1 MFEKS
6 IKETCEMLHVQ
17 NDLAAFEDLVIKGV
31 SIDTRKIEKGN
42 LFVPF
47 KGENVDGHQFVRQAI
62 EKGAAAALWD
72 KYVPNP
78 PADIPVLVVDDPLL
92 ALQSLANQ
100 YRHQLD
106 LRVVG
111 ITGSNGKTTTK
122 DMVANL
128 LSTKYKV
135 HKTQGNY
142 NNHIGLPLT
151 ILALPK
157 DAEVAVLEMGM
168 SGFGEIELLSEI
180 SQPDAAIITNIG
192 ESHLQDLGSREGITK
207 AKLEIVQGLK
217 EDGLFAYF
225 GDEPLLQ
232 ERVRDLP
239 LKRVE
244 TFGRSE
250 TNSIYPVKIEMD
262 NAGSHFETSLYD
274 GETFFLPVLGQHNIH
289 NALAAILIARE
300 FGVSVEDMK
309 KGMGSLKL
317 TQMRMEMTEGKKGEK
332 IINDAYNASPTS
344 MKAAIQLVSELGGF
358 NTKMLVLGDMLELG
372 DNDEEFHQEI
382 GRMIDPE
389 QIHHVYTYG
398 KLAEFIAKGA
408 RDRFTPENIHSFEDK
423 KELAAALKNQTKSGD
438 LLLFKASRG
447 MKLEEVIEALQSD
460 DTE

>member
-1 MFEKS
+1 MFEKT
-6 IKETCEMLHVQ
+6 IKQTFDMLHVH
-17 NDLAAFEDLVIKGV
+17 NDLTKFEDLVIKGV

-47 KGENVDGHQFVRQAI
+47 KGENVDGHQFVRQAV

-72 KYVPNP
+72 KNVPNP
-78 PADIPVLVVDDPLL
+78 PEDIPVLVVDDPLL

-106 LRVVG
+106 LKVVG

-128 LSTKYKV
+128 LATKYKV

-151 ILALPK
+151 ILALPQ

-225 GDEPLLQ
+225 GDEPLLEEQ
-232 ERVRDLP
+232 VKELS

-250 TNSIYPVKIEMD
+250 TNTIYPVKIEMN
-262 NAGSHFETSLYD
+262 NAGSYFETSLD
-274 GETFFLPVLGQHNIH
+274 EGVTFFLPVLGQHNIH
-289 NALAAILIARE
+289 NALAAILIAKE
-300 FGVSVEDMK
+300 FGVSVEEMK
-309 KGMGSLKL
+309 EGLESLKL
-317 TQMRMEMTEGKKGEK
+317 TQMRMEMTEGQKGEK

-344 MKAAIQLVSELGGF
+344 MKAAIQLVSELEGF
-358 NTKMLVLGDMLELG
+358 DNKMLVLGDMLELG
-372 DNDEEFHQEI
+372 DNEEEFHLEI
-382 GRMIDPE
+382 GRMIDPD
-389 QIHHVYTYG
+389 QIQHLYTFG

-408 RDRFTPENIHSFEDK
+408 LERFSPENVHSFQNK
-423 KELAAALKNQTKSGD
+423 KELSAELKNQTKSGD
-438 LLLFKASRG
+438 LILFKASRG
-447 MKLEEVIEALQSD
+447 MALEEVIEALAKG
-460 DTE
+460 

>member
-17 NDLAAFEDLVIKGV
+17 NDLTHFEDIVIKGV

-47 KGENVDGHQFVRQAI
+47 KGENVDGHRFVRQAI

-72 KYVPNP
+72 KNVPNP
-78 PADIPVLVVDDPLL
+78 PEDIPVLVVDDPLL

-106 LRVVG
+106 LKVVG

-128 LSTKYKV
+128 LGTKYKV

-151 ILALPK
+151 LLSLPE

-192 ESHLQDLGSREGITK
+192 ESHLQDLGSREGITR

-217 EDGLFAYF
+217 EAGLFVYY
-225 GDEPLLQ
+225 GDEPLLEEQ
-232 ERVRDLP
+232 VKDLA
-239 LKRVE
+239 LKHVE

-250 TNSIYPVKIEMD
+250 ANTIYPVNIEMS
-262 NAGSHFETSLYD
+262 NAGSRFETSLYE
-274 GETFFLPVLGQHNIH
+274 GEEFFLPVLGQHNIH
-289 NALAAILIARE
+289 NSLAAILIAKE
-300 FGVSVEDMK
+300 FGVTVEEMK
-309 KGMGSLKL
+309 KGLKSLKL
-317 TQMRMEMTEGKKGEK
+317 TQMRMEMKEGRKGEK

-344 MKAAIQLVSELGGF
+344 MKAAVQLVSELEGF
-358 NTKMLVLGDMLELG
+358 NTKMLILGDMLELG
-372 DNDEEFHQEI
+372 DNEEEFHLEI

-389 QIHHVYTYG
+389 KIQHVYTCG
-398 KLAEFIAKGA
+398 QLGEFIAKGA
-408 RDRFTPENIHSFEDK
+408 LERFSPENVHSYQDK
-423 KELAAALKNQTKSGD
+423 NKLSQELKKRTEGGE

-447 MKLEEVIEALQSD
+447 MRLEEVIEALS
-460 DTE
+460 

>member
-6 IKETCEMLHVQ
+6 LKETCEMLHVQ
-17 NDLAAFEDLVIKGV
+17 NDLAQFEDLIIKGV

-47 KGENVDGHQFVRQAI
+47 KGENVDGHRFVRQAV
-62 EKGAAAALWD
+62 EKGASAALWD
-72 KYVPNP
+72 KNVPNP
-78 PADIPVLVVDDPLL
+78 PEDIPVLVVDDPLL

-106 LRVVG
+106 LKVVG

-122 DMVANL
+122 DMVASL
-128 LSTKYKV
+128 LGTKYNV

-151 ILALPK
+151 ILALPH

-217 EDGLFAYF
+217 EGGLFAYY
-225 GDEPLLQ
+225 GDEPLLKEQ
-232 ERVRDLP
+232 VKDLS
-239 LKRVE
+239 LNHVE

-250 TNSIYPVKIEMD
+250 ANTIYPVKIDMNNE
-262 NAGSHFETSLYD
+262 GSRFETSCYE
-274 GETFFLPVLGQHNIH
+274 GEAFFLPVLGQHNIH
-289 NALAAILIARE
+289 NALAAILIAKE
-300 FGVSVEDMK
+300 FGVTVEEMK
-309 KGMGSLKL
+309 KGLNSLKL
-317 TQMRMEMTEGKKGEK
+317 TGMRMEMTEGQKGEK

-344 MKAAIQLVSELGGF
+344 MKAAVRLVSELEGF
-358 NTKMLVLGDMLELG
+358 NTKILVLGDMLELG
-372 DNDEEFHQEI
+372 DNEEEFHLEI

-389 QIHHVYTYG
+389 KIQRVYTYG
-398 KLAEFIAKGA
+398 ELGKFIAKGA
-408 RDRFTPENIHSFEDK
+408 LERFSLENVHAFQDK
-423 KELAAALKNQTKSGD
+423 NELAQKLKDYTQGGE
-438 LLLFKASRG
+438 LILFKASRG
-447 MKLEEVIEALQSD
+447 MKLEEVIDALS
-460 DTE
+460 

>member
-1 MFEKS
+1 
-6 IKETCEMLHVQ
+6 MLHVH
-17 NDLAAFEDLVIKGV
+17 NDLTKFEDHVIKGV

-47 KGENVDGHQFVRQAI
+47 KGENVDGHKFVRQAI
-62 EKGAAAALWD
+62 EKGAGAALWD
-72 KYVPNP
+72 KNVPNP
-78 PADIPVLVVDDPLL
+78 PEDIPVLVVDDPLL

-106 LRVVG
+106 LKVVG

-122 DMVANL
+122 DMVASL
-128 LSTKYKV
+128 LGTKYKV

-151 ILALPK
+151 ILALPE

-192 ESHLQDLGSREGITK
+192 ESHLQDLGSREGIAK

-225 GDEPLLQ
+225 GDEPLLEEQ
-232 ERVRDLP
+232 VKDLS
-239 LKRVE
+239 LKRIE
-244 TFGRSE
+244 TFGRTE
-250 TNSIYPVKIEMD
+250 ENTIFPVKIEMD
-262 NAGSHFETSLYD
+262 NDGSHFETSLYE

-289 NALAAILIARE
+289 NALAAILIAKE
-300 FGVSVEDMK
+300 FGVSVKEMK
-309 KGMGSLKL
+309 EGLKSLKL
-317 TQMRMEMTEGKKGEK
+317 TQMRMEMTEGQKGEK

-344 MKAAIQLVSELGGF
+344 MKAAIQLVSELEGF
-358 NTKMLVLGDMLELG
+358 DTKMLVLGDMLELG
-372 DNDEEFHQEI
+372 DNEEEFHLEI
-382 GRMIDPE
+382 GRLIDPE
-389 QIHHVYTYG
+389 RIQHVYTYG
-398 KLAEFIAKGA
+398 KLGEFIAKGA
-408 RDRFTPENIHSFEDK
+408 RERFSSENVHSFHDK
-423 KELAAALKNQTKSGD
+423 NELADKLKHQTKGGD

-447 MKLEEVIEALQSD
+447 MKLEEVIEALQ
-460 DTE
+460 

>member
-1 MFEKS
+1 MFEKT
-6 IKETCEMLHVQ
+6 INQTCDMLNVH
-17 NDLAAFEDLVIKGV
+17 NDLTKFGHLIIKGV

-72 KYVPNP
+72 KHVPNP
-78 PADIPVLVVDDPLL
+78 PEDIPVLVVDDPLL

-106 LRVVG
+106 LKVVG

-128 LSTKYKV
+128 LATKYKV

-151 ILALPK
+151 ILALPQ

-217 EDGLFAYF
+217 EDGLFAYY
-225 GDEPLLQ
+225 GDEHLLEEQ
-232 ERVRDLP
+232 VKELS
-239 LKRVE
+239 LKRVK

-250 TNSIYPVKIEMD
+250 TNTIYPLGIEMN
-262 NAGSHFETSLYD
+262 NAGSYFETSLD
-274 GETFFLPVLGQHNIH
+274 KGVTFFLPVLGQHNIH
-289 NALAAILIARE
+289 NALAAILIAKE
-300 FGVSVEDMK
+300 FGVSVEEMK
-309 KGMGSLKL
+309 EGLESLKL
-317 TQMRMEMTEGKKGEK
+317 TQMRMEMTEGQKGEK

-344 MKAAIQLVSELGGF
+344 MKAAIQLVSELEGF
-358 NTKMLVLGDMLELG
+358 TAKMLVLGDMLELG
-372 DNDEEFHQEI
+372 DNEEEFHLEI
-382 GRMIDPE
+382 GRMIDPD
-389 QIHHVYTYG
+389 QIQHVYTFG

-408 RDRFTPENIHSFEDK
+408 LERFSPENVHSFQDK
-423 KELAAALKNQTKSGD
+423 KELSAELENQTKDGD
-438 LLLFKASRG
+438 LILFKASRG
-447 MKLEEVIEALQSD
+447 MALEEIIEALAKG
-460 DTE
+460 

>member
-1 MFEKS
+1 MFEKT
-6 IKETCEMLHVQ
+6 IKQACDMLHVH
-17 NDLAAFEDLVIKGV
+17 NDLTKFEDTIIKGV

-62 EKGAAAALWD
+62 EKGAGAALWD
-72 KYVPNP
+72 KNVANP
-78 PADIPVLVVDDPLL
+78 PEDLPVLVVDDPLL

-100 YRHQLD
+100 YRHELD
-106 LRVVG
+106 LKVVG

-122 DMVANL
+122 DMVASL
-128 LSTKYKV
+128 LGTKYKV

-151 ILALPK
+151 ILALPQ

-217 EDGLFAYF
+217 EDGLFAYY

-232 ERVRDLP
+232 EQVKDLS
-239 LKRVE
+239 LGRIE

-250 TNSIYPVKIEMD
+250 ANTIYPVNIEMNND
-262 NAGSHFETSLYD
+262 GSQFETSLYE

-289 NALAAILIARE
+289 NALAAILIAKE
-300 FGVSVEDMK
+300 FDVTVEGMK
-309 KGMGSLKL
+309 EGLKSLKL
-317 TQMRMEMTEGKKGEK
+317 TQMRMETSLGKKGEN

-344 MKAAIQLVSELGGF
+344 MKAAIGLVSELDGV
-358 NTKMLVLGDMLELG
+358 NKKILVLGDMLELG
-372 DNDEEFHQEI
+372 DNEEEYHLEI
-382 GRMIDPE
+382 GRMIDPGSI
-389 QIHHVYTYG
+389 QQVYTYG
-398 KLAEFIAKGA
+398 RLGELIAKGA
-408 RDRFTPENIHSFEDK
+408 SERFEAENVHAFQDK
-423 KELAAALKNQTKSGD
+423 KELAAMLEKQTQSGD
-438 LLLFKASRG
+438 LVLFKASRG
-447 MKLEEVIEALQSD
+447 MKLEEVIETL
-460 DTE
+460 TN

>member
-17 NDLAAFEDLVIKGV
+17 NDLVQFEDLVITGV

-72 KYVPNP
+72 KSVPNP
-78 PADIPVLVVDDPLL
+78 PKDIPVLVVDDPLL

-106 LRVVG
+106 LKVVG

-128 LSTKYKV
+128 LGTKYKV

-151 ILALPK
+151 LLSLPK

-217 EDGLFAYF
+217 EGGLFAYY
-225 GDEPLLQ
+225 GDEPLLKAQ
-232 ERVRDLP
+232 VKDLS
-239 LKRVE
+239 LKHVE

-250 TNSIYPVKIEMD
+250 ENTISPVNIEMNND
-262 NAGSHFETSLYD
+262 GSRFETSLYK
-274 GETFFLPVLGQHNIH
+274 GEEFFLPVLGQHNIH
-289 NALAAILIARE
+289 NALAAILIAKE
-300 FGVSVEDMK
+300 FGVTVEEMK
-309 KGMGSLKL
+309 RGLKSLKL
-317 TQMRMEMTEGKKGEK
+317 TQMRMEMKEGRKGEK

-344 MKAAIQLVSELGGF
+344 MKAAVQLVSELEGF
-358 NTKMLVLGDMLELG
+358 NTKILVLGDMLELG
-372 DNDEEFHQEI
+372 DNEKDFHLEI

-389 QIHHVYTYG
+389 KIQHVYTFG
-398 KLAEFIAKGA
+398 KLGEFIATGA
-408 RDRFTPENIHSFEDK
+408 LESFSPENVHSFQDK
-423 KELAAALKNQTKSGD
+423 NELSQELKNRTRGGE

-447 MKLEEVIEALQSD
+447 MKLEEVIEALS
-460 DTE
+460 